1 LKKKPSSLCRW
12 LPGALLLLA
21 LPVTASAHTAI
32 SGVGDFFGG
41 VLHPLTTPT
50 HLLVLLGLGLFV
62 GQHPP
67 LNLKIPLAV
76 FIPISALALLLTTT
90 GLVKTVYPP
99 ILIGVAL
106 VAGIL
111 VALGKPLPAVASGL
125 LFAIAG
131 LALGLDSA
139 VETGTA
145 TTIAK
150 TLLGTWLGLILAV
163 ADLAYYLSF
172 FTKQKWQQVGLRVA
186 GSWIT
191 AASFMI
197 LAFAL
202 RHSPHE

>member
-1 LKKKPSSLCRW
+1 M
-12 LPGALLLLA
+12 LPVSLLLA
-21 LPVTASAHTAI
+21 LPATASAHTAI
-32 SGVGDFFGG
+32 GGVGDFFGG

-50 HLLVLLGLGLFV
+50 HLLVLLGLGLLA
-62 GQHPP
+62 GQHSP

-76 FIPISALALLLTTT
+76 FIPVSAIALLFTTT
-90 GLVKTVYPP
+90 GMVKTVSPTV
-99 ILIGVAL
+99 LIGIAL
-106 VAGIL
+106 VAGLL
-111 VALGKPLPAVASGL
+111 VALEKQLPAIASGAV
-125 LFAIAG
+125 FALAA

-145 TTIAK
+145 ISIVK

-163 ADLAYYLSF
+163 ADIAYYLSF
-172 FTKQKWQQVGLRVA
+172 FTKHKWQQVGIRVA

-202 RHSPHE
+202 RR